1 MFLVIAIPFIT
12 VTGATIFPYTLRLP
26 LIYTVG
32 ILFAV
37 VFVLTDITL
46 QFNAVSGTAF
56 ILLSYICISIAYS
69 YDPASTLNLFW
80 LYLCAFTLLFIDLP
94 GSYYKKIF
102 TIIYV
107 ICSVIAFSILISAVI
122 DNCMLKY
129 FWFIVNPN
137 NSAQVAQT
145 IQNEL
150 SIGAYSGFAR
160 EKGEAAYI
168 MNVGIALLLSKYFS
182 SQQLKKI
189 DILMLFVF
197 IVSLMLTGKRTL
209 FIIPVLSFALFMV
222 ISNIKG
228 KFAKTGGIVLS
239 ALSAVFIL
247 SMFIPK
253 VANIFDRFMDEENIM
268 ALGNRDSLW
277 KYFLLMGEKYPV
289 FGAGFGSYNQFAY
302 DNGLRVG
309 GARWN
314 FNGHNCYFQI
324 AVELGIVGSIFFLL
338 FAVLSVVLT
347 ILAIRR
353 VKNICDDAR
362 ICYFSLYIQI
372 MILAYSVTGNPT
384 YSRQIMFIW
393 FFSIGAVLHIARK
406 HNIDIVINKESERRH
421 L

>member
-1 MFLVIAIPFIT
+1 
-12 VTGATIFPYTLRLP
+12 
-26 LIYTVG
+26 
-32 ILFAV
+32 
-37 VFVLTDITL
+37 
-46 QFNAVSGTAF
+46 
-56 ILLSYICISIAYS
+56 
-69 YDPASTLNLFW
+69 
-80 LYLCAFTLLFIDLP
+80 
-94 GSYYKKIF
+94 
-102 TIIYV
+102 
-107 ICSVIAFSILISAVI
+107 
-122 DNCMLKY
+122 
-129 FWFIVNPN
+129 
-137 NSAQVAQT
+137 
-145 IQNEL
+145 
-150 SIGAYSGFAR
+150 
-160 EKGEAAYI
+160 

-182 SQQLKKI
+182 SQKLKKI

>member
-1 MFLVIAIPFIT
+1 
-12 VTGATIFPYTLRLP
+12 
-26 LIYTVG
+26 
-32 ILFAV
+32 
-37 VFVLTDITL
+37 
-46 QFNAVSGTAF
+46 
-56 ILLSYICISIAYS
+56 
-69 YDPASTLNLFW
+69 
-80 LYLCAFTLLFIDLP
+80 
-94 GSYYKKIF
+94 
-102 TIIYV
+102 
-107 ICSVIAFSILISAVI
+107 
-122 DNCMLKY
+122 MLKY

-137 NSAQVAQT
+137 HSVQVAQT

-182 SQQLKKI
+182 SQKLKKI

-309 GARWN
+309 GDRWN

-324 AVELGIVGSIFFLL
+324 AVELGIVGSIFFFCLQCFPL
-338 FAVLSVVLT
+338 YSQ
-347 ILAIRR
+347 
-353 VKNICDDAR
+353 
-362 ICYFSLYIQI
+362 FSQ
-372 MILAYSVTGNPT
+372 
-384 YSRQIMFIW
+384 
-393 FFSIGAVLHIARK
+393 
-406 HNIDIVINKESERRH
+406 SEG
-421 L
+421 